1 MPAPPAILL
10 FGAGAIA
17 LAARRRFAKRKDAAK
32 ERDAA

>member
-17 LAARRRFAKRKDAAK
+17 LAARRRFAKRKQDKTDIAA
-32 ERDAA
+32 